1 MDNARSSSNDWT
13 TTYQELDDATLLS
26 LVPIL
31 AEEAIR
37 WKKTLDLISQD
48 RRPDEESP
56 DASGSVEQVAMSPQG
71 HRHDVASYVDDI
83 EVTLDLRA
91 ASAASAERYT
101 AEVFRHLVDLTT
113 RRRWIL
119 DVEGRRRGLL
129 PQLPSI
135 ASR

>member
-1 MDNARSSSNDWT
+1 MSNARSSSNDWT

-37 WKKTLDLISQD
+37 WKKTLDLISPGQ
-48 RRPDEESP
+48 RPDEELS
-56 DASGSVEQVAMSPQG
+56 DASGSAEPVATSPRE
-71 HRHDVASYVDDI
+71 HRHDVASYVDEI
-83 EVTLDLRA
+83 EEMLDLRA
-91 ASAASAERYT
+91 ASTASAERYT
-101 AEVFRHLVDLTT
+101 AAVFRHLVDLTT

-129 PQLPSI
+129 PQLPI
-135 ASR
+135 VARR